1 MKKTLTPIHR
11 SGGRSRTGRWYKQ
24 TLATAA
30 LLVVAAGAHAQISIN
45 LGVNPTIDFTASPL
59 NVLEW
64 ATQDN
69 ILPGDAGTYES
80 PAAVD
85 GAAQLIDQASV
96 VTALPTVAGTGTA
109 RVARQN
115 TTGGNIFTQPTGV
128 PLAVLKATLQ
138 NNSGADINVLQ
149 ISYNYTIPVAPVTD
163 AVPGQRVFWSLTGA
177 PSSWNLIPSLSG
189 VTTAGLLNATV
200 GIGAWANGTP
210 LYLMWLDDNN
220 LTGGDGAFAI
230 DNVVFTGELSTAI
243 TITDNPDSISVPE
256 RGLASF
262 TVAATGSPLGFHWL
276 SNGVAIPGA
285 NSATYTI
292 PSAPYS
298 ANGAVYSCIVSNGIN
313 SPTSAGATLT
323 VTVDATPPTAVRA
336 DASTNNIDVLIT
348 FSEPILAT
356 PLPPDPSSFTVF
368 PTGTDPDVTGIVGFS
383 LVVNGS
389 TITVTLSGPLTDGVN
404 YSVRMFDLYDTS
416 EGVPGGNVIDP
427 NPSIIP
433 VRRDLLLID
442 FDGPNNLW
450 KYTLETN
457 LFGTGW
463 ETVGYDDSTPIWL
476 EGPQGIGRDGSA
488 NGVPLRSAAYPIN
501 DSSPLFTRRHF
512 FLPSSPVGVTL
523 TFRHVFED
531 GAVIYL
537 NGQEAR
543 RVNVNAGALTV
554 TSRAAGTATDP
565 TPISAAL
572 SLPTTNLVA
581 GDNVIA
587 VVVLQSGATSS
598 DSEMAL
604 ELVAN
609 IGTFAAGPAS
619 IVTPPVG
626 QAVNEGAN
634 VSFSVVA
641 DGALP
646 LTYQWSRNNNPL
658 DGETNASL
666 NITGVLPAQ
675 AGDYRVLVSNNLGST
690 NSPAATLT
698 VNADLTAPVF
708 VSAVGSVNLT
718 NITLTITDAFGL
730 NQTAAETEANY
741 SVTGPNS
748 LTIES
753 AVLIN
758 SSNILLTT
766 SPRTQSQ
773 SYTVTLSGIVDRSAA
788 ANAAT
793 PSSRPLLG
801 GIVILAPDDS
811 TQWSYNNLSNAL
823 DGLGWELP
831 GYDTTGWLSGLAGFA
846 NRVEEIMPAG
856 YETRT
861 LTLVPV
867 NAGGPPTVYF
877 RVPFNFPGNPATA
890 QLRLVGVVDD
900 GLVAY
905 VNGVE
910 AGRIR
915 MTNAAPV
922 SFNALA
928 TAASPE
934 TTDVHGLNEVLL
946 STTALVQGN
955 NLLAIQLH
963 QNSLTSSDVAFSI
976 QLVGEIAEFAAAGP
990 TLTISY
996 SGGNV
1001 TVTWAG
1007 GGTLQHSTDLSSPAN
1022 WSNVPG
1028 APTSPYTTT
1037 ATGPFRF
1044 YRVTVP

>member
-1 MKKTLTPIHR
+1 MTQAKLSPSRTLVHAFIAVAILWCLALAAR
-11 SGGRSRTGRWYKQ
+11 AAISVDSGGTGVLQFNTIPPNTEWSSRHVLPNSGAAVTTVEGLDPLVQ
-24 TLATAA
+24 TNAASEINTALATAA
-30 LLVVAAGAHAQISIN
+30 GGGANNNASWDSTNLRIQTRPTGNSYQLLMGQFQNNIGDDSGEFTVSFNSSIVAPLAGEAAGWRAYYSLSGLAGEWVVIPALSGVEFNGPVTATVTLAGTWFSGSTLYLLFADDNANSITDP
-45 LGVNPTIDFTASPL
+45 GYAIDNFELIASPL
-59 NVLEW
+59 NVIPV
-64 ATQDN
+64 TITN
-69 ILPGDAGTYES
+69 S
-80 PAAVD
+80 PAS
-85 GAAQLIDQASV
+85 I
-96 VTALPTVAGTGTA
+96 TVA
-109 RVARQN
+109 
-115 TTGGNIFTQPTGV
+115 
-128 PLAVLKATLQ
+128 
-138 NNSGADINVLQ
+138 
-149 ISYNYTIPVAPVTD
+149 
-163 AVPGQRVFWSLTGA
+163 
-177 PSSWNLIPSLSG
+177 
-189 VTTAGLLNATV
+189 
-200 GIGAWANGTP
+200 
-210 LYLMWLDDNN
+210 
-220 LTGGDGAFAI
+220 
-230 DNVVFTGELSTAI
+230 
-243 TITDNPDSISVPE
+243 E

-262 TVAATGSPLGFHWL
+262 TVGASGAPKTYHWL
-276 SNGVAIPGA
+276 SNGVPIVGA
-285 NSATYTI
+285 SSATYTI
-292 PSAPYS
+292 PSTPFS
-298 ANGAVYSCIVSNGIN
+298 ANGAVYSVIVSNALGAQ
-313 SPTSAGATLT
+313 TSAGATLT
-323 VTVDATPPTAVRA
+323 VTADATPPTAVA
-336 DASTNNIDVLIT
+336 ANASTNGTDVIIT
-348 FSEPILAT
+348 FSEPVNPAVA
-356 PLPPDPSSFTVF
+356 DPSSFKVF
-368 PTGTDPDVTGIVGFS
+368 PTGTDPEVTGIDSSGA
-383 LVVNGS
+383 VVNGS
-389 TITVTLSGPLTDGVN
+389 TITLTLFGTLADGVN
-404 YSVRMFDLYDTS
+404 YSVRMYDVYDTS

-531 GAVIYL
+531 GAVIYI

-634 VSFSVVA
+634 VAFSVVA

-646 LTYQWSRNNNPL
+646 LTYQWTRNGAPI
-658 DGETNASL
+658 DDATNSSYS
-666 NITGVLPAQ
+666 ITGVLPSQ

-698 VNADLTAPVF
+698 VNADVTAPVF

-741 SVTGPNS
+741 SVTGPNN

-867 NAGGPPTVYF
+867 NVGGPPTVYF
-877 RVPFNFPGNPATA
+877 RVAFNFPGNPATA

-934 TTDVHGLNEVLL
+934 TSDVHGLNEVLL

-1007 GGTLQHSTDLSSPAN
+1007 GGTLQHSTDISSPAN

-1028 APTSPYTTT
+1028 TPTSPYTTP

>member
-1 MKKTLTPIHR
+1 MTQAKLSQTRTFVHTLLAVAVLLCLTSVSHAAIPVD
-11 SGGRSRTGRWYKQ
+11 SGGTGLLQFNTLPLNTQWSSRHVLPNSGTAIGTVEGLDAPVQ
-24 TLATAA
+24 TNAASAINTTLATVAGGGA
-30 LLVVAAGAHAQISIN
+30 NNNASWDSTNLRIYTRPTGNSYQLLMGQFQN
-45 LGVNPTIDFTASPL
+45 LIGDDANQFTVSFNGTIVSPL
-59 NVLEW
+59 
-64 ATQDN
+64 AGHA
-69 ILPGDAGTYES
+69 PGW
-80 PAAVD
+80 
-85 GAAQLIDQASV
+85 
-96 VTALPTVAGTGTA
+96 
-109 RVARQN
+109 
-115 TTGGNIFTQPTGV
+115 
-128 PLAVLKATLQ
+128 
-138 NNSGADINVLQ
+138 
-149 ISYNYTIPVAPVTD
+149 
-163 AVPGQRVFWSLTGA
+163 RVFY
-177 PSSWNLIPSLSG
+177 SLSG
-189 VTTAGLLNATV
+189 QPGEWIVIPELSGVEPNGAISATV
-200 GIGAWANGTP
+200 NLASNWLSGNV
-210 LYLMWLDDNN
+210 LYLLFADDNADAI
-220 LTGGDGAFAI
+220 TDPGYTI
-230 DNVVFTGELSTAI
+230 DNFQLSAAPVNVLPI
-243 TITDNPDSISVPE
+243 TITNNPANFTADE
-256 RGLASF
+256 RGVATF
-262 TVAATGSPLGFHWL
+262 TVGASGAPQAYHWL
-276 SNGVAIPGA
+276 SNGVPIVGA
-285 NSATYTI
+285 NSAVLTI
-292 PSAPYS
+292 NPVSYS
-298 ANGAVYSCIVSNGIN
+298 ANGAVFSCVVSNLLGAQ
-313 SPTSAGATLT
+313 TSAGATLT
-323 VTVDATPPTAVRA
+323 VTADTTPPTAVVA
-336 DASTNNIDVLIT
+336 NASTNGTDVIIT
-348 FSEPILAT
+348 FSEPVNPAVA
-356 PLPPDPSSFTVF
+356 DPSSFKVF
-368 PTGTDPDVTGIVGFS
+368 PTGTDPEVTGIDSSGA
-383 LVVNGS
+383 VVNGS
-389 TITVTLSGPLTDGVN
+389 TITLTLFGTLADGVN
-404 YSVRMFDLYDTS
+404 YSVRMYDVYDTS

-531 GAVIYL
+531 GAVIYI

-587 VVVLQSGATSS
+587 VVVLQAGATST

-604 ELVAN
+604 ELTAN
-609 IGTFAAGPAS
+609 FATFAAGPPS
-619 IVTPPVG
+619 IVIPPAS

-634 VSFSVVA
+634 VSFSVTA

-646 LTYQWSRNNNPL
+646 LTYQWSRNNSPL

-666 NITGVLPAQ
+666 NITGVLPSQ

-698 VNADLTAPVF
+698 VNADVTAPVF

-867 NAGGPPTVYF
+867 NVGGPPTVYF

-934 TTDVHGLNEVLL
+934 TSDVHGLNEVLL

-1007 GGTLQHSTDLSSPAN
+1007 GGTLQHSTDISSPAN

-1028 APTSPYTTT
+1028 TPTSPYTTP

>member
-1 MKKTLTPIHR
+1 MTQAKLSPSRTLVHAFIAVAILWCLALAAR
-11 SGGRSRTGRWYKQ
+11 AAISVDSGGTGVLQFNTIPPNTEWSSRHVLPNSGAAVTTVEGLDPLVQ
-24 TLATAA
+24 TNAASEINTALATAA
-30 LLVVAAGAHAQISIN
+30 GGGANNNASWDSTNLRIQTRPTGNSYQLLMGQFQNNIGDDSGEFTVSFNSSIVAPLAGEAAGWRAYYSLSGLAGEWVVIPALSGVEFNGPVTATVTLAGTWFSGSTLYLLFADDNANSITDP
-45 LGVNPTIDFTASPL
+45 GYAIDNFELIASPL
-59 NVLEW
+59 NVIPV
-64 ATQDN
+64 TITN
-69 ILPGDAGTYES
+69 S
-80 PAAVD
+80 PAS
-85 GAAQLIDQASV
+85 I
-96 VTALPTVAGTGTA
+96 TVA
-109 RVARQN
+109 
-115 TTGGNIFTQPTGV
+115 
-128 PLAVLKATLQ
+128 
-138 NNSGADINVLQ
+138 
-149 ISYNYTIPVAPVTD
+149 
-163 AVPGQRVFWSLTGA
+163 
-177 PSSWNLIPSLSG
+177 
-189 VTTAGLLNATV
+189 
-200 GIGAWANGTP
+200 
-210 LYLMWLDDNN
+210 
-220 LTGGDGAFAI
+220 
-230 DNVVFTGELSTAI
+230 
-243 TITDNPDSISVPE
+243 E

-262 TVAATGSPLGFHWL
+262 TVGASGAPKTYHWL
-276 SNGVAIPGA
+276 SNGVPIVGA
-285 NSATYTI
+285 SSATYTI
-292 PSAPYS
+292 PSTPFS
-298 ANGAVYSCIVSNGIN
+298 ANGAVYSVIVSNALGAQ
-313 SPTSAGATLT
+313 TSAGATLT
-323 VTVDATPPTAVRA
+323 VTADATPPTAVA
-336 DASTNNIDVLIT
+336 ANASTNGTDVIIT
-348 FSEPILAT
+348 FSEPVNPAVA
-356 PLPPDPSSFTVF
+356 DPSSFKVF
-368 PTGTDPDVTGIVGFS
+368 PTGTDPEVTGIDSSGA
-383 LVVNGS
+383 VVNGS
-389 TITVTLSGPLTDGVN
+389 TITLTLFGTLADGVN
-404 YSVRMFDLYDTS
+404 YSVRMYDVYDTS

-531 GAVIYL
+531 GAVIYI

-587 VVVLQSGATSS
+587 VVVLQAGATST

-604 ELVAN
+604 ELTAN
-609 IGTFAAGPAS
+609 FATFAAGPPS
-619 IVTPPVG
+619 IVIPPAS

-634 VSFSVVA
+634 VSFSVTA

-646 LTYQWSRNNNPL
+646 LTYQWSRNNSPL

-666 NITGVLPAQ
+666 NITGVLPSQ

-698 VNADLTAPVF
+698 VNADVTAPVF

-867 NAGGPPTVYF
+867 NVGGPPTVYF
-877 RVPFNFPGNPATA
+877 RVAFNFPGNPATA

-934 TTDVHGLNEVLL
+934 TSDVHGLNEVLL

-1007 GGTLQHSTDLSSPAN
+1007 GGTLQHSTDISSPAN

-1028 APTSPYTTT
+1028 TPTSPYTTP